1 MSRPEPSS
9 SQASRNNA
17 RIYITGGASGIGFQ
31 LAKVYVRAGCAVTL
45 FDIQSTE
52 AAVTELS
59 ALSGAI
65 PVRAFVLDVSDAA
78 SVREVFDQAAAE
90 AGPDVVIHCAGIC
103 MAAPFD
109 EIGDDA
115 YTRLINI
122 NLLGSRHVAA
132 AVLPHM
138 NAGSH
143 LVFVASMAGLVG
155 CYGYSAYCA
164 SKYGV
169 VGLAEVLRIELAA
182 KGIDVS
188 VVCPPEVE
196 TPLVVE
202 ERKSRPRQTEALKL
216 MAGTLPLEYAVAQ
229 IRRGIDR
236 RRFLIIP
243 GKRARGLWFT
253 NKLLPGCL
261 TRRLA
266 DFLVKR

>member
-1 MSRPEPSS
+1 MSSCR
-9 SQASRNNA
+9 QAGSA
-17 RIYITGGASGIGFQ
+17 QAQKHIYITGGASGIGLQ
-31 LAKVYVRAGCAVTL
+31 LARDYVRAGCAVTL

-52 AAVTELS
+52 NAVAELS
-59 ALSGAI
+59 AIPGGG
-65 PVRAFVLDVSDAA
+65 PVRAFALDVSNPT
-78 SVREVFDQAAAE
+78 SVREVFSEAAAGL
-90 AGPDVVIHCAGIC
+90 GPDVVIHCAGIC
-103 MAAPFD
+103 IAAPFD
-109 EIGDDA
+109 EIDDDV

-132 AVLPHM
+132 GVLPHLKS
-138 NAGSH
+138 GSQ

-169 VGLAEVLRIELAA
+169 VGLAEVLRLELAPR
-182 KGIDVS
+182 GIDVS

-202 ERKSRPRQTEALKL
+202 ERKSRPKQTGSLKL
-216 MAGTLPLEYAVAQ
+216 MAGTLPVEYAVEQ
-229 IRRGIDR
+229 IRRGIDQ

-243 GKRARGLWFT
+243 GKRARSLWFT
-253 NKLLPGCL
+253 NKLLPGFL

-266 DFLVKR
+266 DFLVSR

>member
-1 MSRPEPSS
+1 MRHSRKVESS
-9 SQASRNNA
+9 NPPRH
-17 RIYITGGASGIGFQ
+17 IYITGGASGIGLQ
-31 LAKVYVRAGCAVTL
+31 LARDYVRSGCAVTL

-52 AAVTELS
+52 NAVAELS
-59 ALSGAI
+59 AISGGG
-65 PVRAFVLDVSDAA
+65 PVRAFALDVGDSL
-78 SVREVFDQAAAE
+78 SVREVFSEAAAE
-90 AGPDVVIHCAGIC
+90 QGPDVVIHCAGIC
-103 MAAPFD
+103 IAAPFD
-109 EIGDDA
+109 EIDDDA

-132 AVLPHM
+132 GALPHLTS
-138 NAGSH
+138 GTQ

-169 VGLAEVLRIELAA
+169 VGLAEVLRIELAPR
-182 KGIDVS
+182 GIDVS

-202 ERKSRPRQTEALKL
+202 ERKNRPKQTESLKL
-216 MAGTLPLEYAVAQ
+216 MAGTLPVEFAVEQ
-229 IRRGIDR
+229 IRRGIDQ

-243 GKRARGLWFT
+243 GKRARSLWFT
-253 NKLLPGCL
+253 NKLLPGFL

-266 DFLVKR
+266 DFLVSR

>member
-1 MSRPEPSS
+1 MSRIAPTTKKGK
-9 SQASRNNA
+9 RV
-17 RIYITGGASGIGFQ
+17 YITGGASGIGLQ
-31 LAKVYVRAGCAVTL
+31 LARDYVRSGCAVTL
-45 FDIQSTE
+45 FDIQPTVE
-52 AAVTELS
+52 AVAELS
-59 ALSGAI
+59 AIPGAV
-65 PVRAFVLDVSDAA
+65 PVRAFALDVSDPA
-78 SVREVFDQAAAE
+78 SVREAFAE
-90 AGPDVVIHCAGIC
+90 AVGEQGPDVVIHCAGIC
-103 MAAPFD
+103 IAAPFD
-109 EIGDDA
+109 EIDDEA

-132 AVLPHM
+132 GVLRHLKS
-138 NAGSH
+138 GSQ

-169 VGLAEVLRIELAA
+169 VGLAEVLRIELAP

-202 ERKSRPRQTEALKL
+202 ERKSRPKQTESLKL
-216 MAGTLPLEYAVAQ
+216 MAGTLTVEFAVEQ
-229 IRRGIDR
+229 IRRGIDQ

-243 GKRARGLWFT
+243 GKRARSLWFT
-253 NKLLPGCL
+253 NKLLPGFL

-266 DFLVKR
+266 DFLVSR

>member
-1 MSRPEPSS
+1 MSSYHHAGSAQP
-9 SQASRNNA
+9 QKN
-17 RIYITGGASGIGFQ
+17 IYITGGASGIGLQ
-31 LAKVYVRAGCAVTL
+31 LARDYVRSGCAVTL

-52 AAVTELS
+52 EAVAELS
-59 ALSGAI
+59 AIPGAGS
-65 PVRAFVLDVSDAA
+65 VRAFALDVSDPT
-78 SVREVFDQAAAE
+78 SVRQIFAQAAAE
-90 AGPDVVIHCAGIC
+90 QRPDVVIHCAGIC
-103 MAAPFD
+103 IAAPFE
-109 EIGDDA
+109 EIDDVA

-132 AVLPHM
+132 GVLPHLKSG
-138 NAGSH
+138 AQ

-169 VGLAEVLRIELAA
+169 VGLAEVLRIELAPR
-182 KGIDVS
+182 GIDVS

-202 ERKSRPRQTEALKL
+202 ERKSRPKQTESLKL
-216 MAGTLPLEYAVAQ
+216 MAGTLPVDFAVAQ
-229 IRRGIDR
+229 VRRGIDQ

-253 NKLLPGCL
+253 NKLLPGFL

-266 DFLVKR
+266 DFLVSH